1 LYNTDQKGALLVD
14 YVFFGFSSLCLGFSI
29 LLLFHL
35 SEKTDRP
42 SQIWQLVVAVVAV
55 IFYYYLEITVFRDQL
70 VLYYLFNSLPQ
81 GLLLLLLVITLLR
94 RRNARRS

>member
-1 LYNTDQKGALLVD
+1 MD

-35 SEKTDRP
+35 SEKTDKPPR
-42 SQIWQLVVAVVAV
+42 IWQLVVAAGALIV
-55 IFYYYLEITVFRDQL
+55 YYYLEITVFRDQL
-70 VLYYLFNSLPQ
+70 ILYYLFNSLPQ
-81 GLLLLLLVITLLR
+81 GLLILLLVITLLR